1 MRYRPLSP
9 DGLVDECVAA
19 IADLPGRRVVAVDGA
34 DAAEPATLA
43 DALARRLRAT
53 GRAADVVDLHH
64 WLRPASTRMEWGHT
78 DAESYRTAWF
88 DLAAIGREVIDALR
102 SRGEWLPRLWDP
114 ERDRSFRDEPSP
126 AGPDQVIVLAG
137 PMLVGSGLDVDLT
150 VALRMTEGALRR
162 RTPEAEHWTIAPL
175 LEQADESGP
184 ADIEVRWDHPDR
196 PAVRVA

>member
-9 DGLVDECVAA
+9 DGLVDECAA
-19 IADLPGRRVVAVDGA
+19 MMADLPGRRVVAIDGA
-34 DAAEPATLA
+34 DAAEPAALA
-43 DALARRLRAT
+43 DAFVRRLRAS
-53 GRAADVVDLHH
+53 GRAADVVDLRH
-64 WLRPASTRMEWGHT
+64 WLRPASTRMEWGRT
-78 DAESYRTAWF
+78 DPDSYRTAWF
-88 DLAAIGREVIDALR
+88 DLAAIGREVVDALR

-114 ERDRSFRDEPSP
+114 ERDRSFRDAPVP

-137 PMLVGSGLDVDLT
+137 PMLVGSELDVDLT

-175 LEQADESGP
+175 LEQADETGP
-184 ADIEVRWDHPDR
+184 ADVEVRWDHPDR